1 MFTANTVIIALT
13 VLVSVVCFN
22 NRDLF
27 YRLSLNP
34 YSIRHRNEWWRIVT
48 HGFVHADYMHLFI
61 NMFVLWSFGRS
72 VLYTFGNLAQND
84 LLRQPSAA
92 FLALYLG
99 GMIFSALPD
108 VVQKKDDYRYNS
120 IGASGAVSAVVFT
133 VIFFAPWSKI
143 YFMGILPIPSLL
155 FGALY
160 LWYSQYM
167 SRRGGDNTNH
177 MAHFWG
183 AIFGLVFPLFIDAR
197 LFLHFLE
204 AVCQVRF

>member
-1 MFTANTVIIALT
+1 MI
-13 VLVSVVCFN
+13 CFN

-34 YSIRHRNEWWRIVT
+34 YSIRHRNEWWRIIT
-48 HGFVHADYMHLFI
+48 HGLVHADYMHLFI

-72 VLYTFGNLAQND
+72 VLYTFGNLQQSG
-84 LLRQPSAA
+84 LLKEPDIA
-92 FLALYLG
+92 FLLLYLG
-99 GMIFSALPD
+99 GMIFSSLPD
-108 VVQKKDDYRYNS
+108 IVQKKDDYRYNS

-143 YFMGILPIPSLL
+143 YLMGIIPVPSIL
-155 FGALY
+155 FGILY

-167 SRRGGDNTNH
+167 NKRGGDNTNH

-183 AIFGLVFPLFIDAR
+183 AIFGLVFPLFIDAK
-197 LFLHFLE
+197 LLLHFLE
-204 AVCQVRF
+204 AVIHIRL